1 MSRNI
6 PPFKKEAEFALAA
19 LMEIPSQYKATLDL
33 HLLGRRRGGTPA
45 RVPLPPPVRS
55 YSSPNYGPTYSQSS
69 SFNQSGSYS
78 ASSATA
84 PEISQRNNQMCPVC
98 LWNAKDLAFGCG
110 HQTCYDCGQD
120 LQYCPVC
127 RRHITTKIRL
137 Y

>member
-6 PPFKKEAEFALAA
+6 PPFKKEAKFALAA

-33 HLLGRRRGGTPA
+33 HLLG
-45 RVPLPPPVRS
+45 VPLPPPVRS
-55 YSSPNYGPTYSQSS
+55 YSSPNYGATYSQSS

-84 PEISQRNNQMCPVC
+84 PEISQRNNQ
-98 LWNAKDLAFGCG
+98 
-110 HQTCYDCGQD
+110 TCYDCGQD
-120 LQYCPVC
+120 LQCCPVC